1 MSALEIFVIV
11 VGCVFGYLIVDH
23 LMGLKSAKPG
33 AAASPP
39 TGGLAEPGWD
49 AVLQIPRDSSIDEI
63 RKAYQGQIAKYHPD
77 KVAHLGD
84 EFKEIAD
91 RKSQEI
97 NSAYAD
103 AVREKMPR
111 S

>member
-1 MSALEIFVIV
+1 VSALEIFVIV
-11 VGCVFGYLIVDH
+11 AGCVFGYLLVDH
-23 LMGLKSAKPG
+23 LMGLRSAK
-33 AAASPP
+33 ADSAASPP
-39 TGGLAEPGWD
+39 AEEVEEPGWD
-49 AVLQIPRDSSIDEI
+49 LILQIPRDSKIDEI
-63 RKAYQGQIAKYHPD
+63 RKAYQMQIAKYHPD

-103 AVREKMPR
+103 AVREK
-111 S
+111 SH